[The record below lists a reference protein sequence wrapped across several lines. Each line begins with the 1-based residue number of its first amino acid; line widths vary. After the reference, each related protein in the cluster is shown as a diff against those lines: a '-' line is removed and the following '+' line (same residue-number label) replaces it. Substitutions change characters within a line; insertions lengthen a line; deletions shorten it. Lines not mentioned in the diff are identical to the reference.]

1 MNMQIQEK
9 ISELINKYTDELDE
23 SYDARERLNE
33 DSNYDP
39 DRHRGYT
46 DGVCGV
52 SIYLLERFIDEL
64 NKLKDYDKPS
74 SITVCA

>member
-1 MNMQIQEK
+1 MQIQEK

-33 DSNYDP
+33 EADYDP

-46 DGVCGV
+46 DGVCEV

-64 NKLKDYDKPS
+64 NKLKELNQNE
-74 SITVCA
+74 

>member
-1 MNMQIQEK
+1 MQIQEK

-33 DSNYDP
+33 ESDYDP

-46 DGVCGV
+46 DGVCEV

-64 NKLKDYDKPS
+64 NKLKELNQNEK
-74 SITVCA
+74 

>member
-1 MNMQIQEK
+1 MQIQEK

-33 DSNYDP
+33 KSNYDP

-46 DGVCGV
+46 DGVCEV
-52 SIYLLERFIDEL
+52 SIYLLERFIEEL
-64 NKLKDYDKPS
+64 NKLKELNQNE
-74 SITVCA
+74 

>member
-33 DSNYDP
+33 ESNYDP
-39 DRHRGYT
+39 DRHIGYT
-46 DGVCGV
+46 DGVCEV
-52 SIYLLERFIDEL
+52 SIYLD
-64 NKLKDYDKPS
+64 S
-74 SITVCA
+74 

>member
-1 MNMQIQEK
+1 MQIQEK
-9 ISELINKYTDELDE
+9 ISELINKYTNELDE

-33 DSNYDP
+33 ESNYDP
-39 DRHRGYT
+39 DRNRCYT

-52 SIYLLERFIDEL
+52 SIYLLERFIYEL

>member
-1 MNMQIQEK
+1 MQIQEK

-33 DSNYDP
+33 ESNYDP

-46 DGVCGV
+46 EEYVRC
-52 SIYLLERFIDEL
+52 LFIF
-64 NKLKDYDKPS
+64 
-74 SITVCA
+74 

>member
-1 MNMQIQEK
+1 MQIQEK

-33 DSNYDP
+33 EADYDP
-39 DRHRGYT
+39 DINRGYV
-46 DGVCGV
+46 DGVCEV

-64 NKLKDYDKPS
+64 NKLKDYDKHS

>member
-9 ISELINKYTDELDE
+9 ISELIDKYANELDE

-33 DSNYDP
+33 EADYDP

-46 DGVCGV
+46 DGVCEV
-52 SIYLLERFIDEL
+52 SIYLLERFIVEL

-74 SITVCA
+74 SISVCA

>member
-1 MNMQIQEK
+1 MQIQEK

-33 DSNYDP
+33 ESNYDP

-46 DGVCGV
+46 DGVCEV
-52 SIYLLERFIDEL
+52 SIYLLERFIEEL
-64 NKLKDYDKPS
+64 NKLKELNK
-74 SITVCA
+74 